1 HVEPRAARQRAR
13 DQKCKG
19 SRVFRP
25 CAKASL
31 QKLVNRYDPKVIIGL
46 DENQG
51 DYDTP
56 QQCTQSK
63 LCVSKVARG
72 ISLFGS
78 TEERAGAGLRRKDRR
93 QHCPPRD
100 AQTTVDLRIRWCG
113 QLSVIRKMRHAK
125 MHRAC

>member
-1 HVEPRAARQRAR
+1 MRQSELAETPKSIR
-13 DQKCKG
+13 
-19 SRVFRP
+19 
-25 CAKASL
+25 
-31 QKLVNRYDPKVIIGL
+31 PKVIIGL

-100 AQTTVDLRIRWCG
+100 APVPDG
-113 QLSVIRKMRHAK
+113 EAF
-125 MHRAC
+125 HRFVAAALVEADANHSDKI